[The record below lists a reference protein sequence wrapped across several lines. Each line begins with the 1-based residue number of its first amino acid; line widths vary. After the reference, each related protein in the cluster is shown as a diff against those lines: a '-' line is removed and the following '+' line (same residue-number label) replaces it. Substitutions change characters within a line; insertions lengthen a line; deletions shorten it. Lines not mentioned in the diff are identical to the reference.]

1 MKNKK
6 TPSFRSFVDDAITS
20 VAISTGVS
28 KNKLTITKKRLIT
41 GTGNYSFQSIRKGQ
55 SVFIDS
61 LK

>member
-6 TPSFRSFVDDAITS
+6 IPSFKSFVDDAITS

-28 KNKLTITKKRLIT
+28 KNKLTKKRLIT

-55 SVFIDS
+55 SVFVDP